1 MKYFSDILS
10 EVFTWCHT
18 VVAAP
23 TELILTADCPNF
35 ILNWTSNSTNETGFV
50 IQRSYDGNTWNNL
63 DTVGAGVYTYTDTTG
78 IPDILYYYRVYAFN
92 ATEISGYSNVESINC
107 DFTDIKYGLLYNWFV
122 ASDVR
127 NIANTDWSVAIKD
140 DFEALM
146 LFIDPAGD
154 AFANSAGEDLKT
166 IGTTYWNNALGL
178 DTYGFNGKGAGLRS
192 HVNGLFSDEKVICEF
207 WNNNEFT
214 PDSGI
219 MSELRSDTSYF
230 MTSALGTEW
239 GNNKNVGAS
248 IRLIKDDANDPG
260 IYIGNDGKRYP
271 TIKINNQVW
280 VAQNLAETKYRDG
293 SVIPEEQ
300 NAVAWT
306 ALATGAWCYYDN
318 DPNNM

>member
-50 IQRSYDGNTWNNL
+50 IQRSDDGNNWNNL

-78 IPDILYYYRVYAFN
+78 TPDILYYYRVYAFN

-122 ASDVR
+122 ATDAR
-127 NIANTDWSVAIKD
+127 NIANTGWHVPTSADIQT
-140 DFEALM
+140 L
-146 LFIDPAGD
+146 II
-154 AFANSAGEDLKT
+154 SAGGEV
-166 IGTTYWNNALGL
+166 IGGCHIKEVGAIHWDIANTGDNST
-178 DTYGFNGKGAGLRS
+178 GFTAVGAGYRS
-192 HVNGLFSDEKVICEF
+192 STDGSFLFLNGLGGFFSSEDTPVGVILLFEIEAFSDNI
-207 WNNNEFT
+207 
-214 PDSGI
+214 GI
-219 MSELRSDTSYF
+219 VYSTGEESTDIIWKKTGL
-230 MTSALGTEW
+230 
-239 GNNKNVGAS
+239 S
-248 IRLIKDDANDPG
+248 IRLIKNDSTDPLS
-260 IYIGNDGKRYP
+260 YTGNDGKLYS
-271 TIKINNQVW
+271 TVKIGSQVW
-280 VAQNLAETKYRDG
+280 LSQNLAETRYRDG

-300 NAVAWT
+300 NDAAWE